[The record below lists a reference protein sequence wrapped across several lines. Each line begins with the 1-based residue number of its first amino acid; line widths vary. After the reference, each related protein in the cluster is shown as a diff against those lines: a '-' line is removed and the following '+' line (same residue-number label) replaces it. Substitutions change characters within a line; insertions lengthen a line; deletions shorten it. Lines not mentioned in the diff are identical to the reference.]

1 MKDLSS
7 MSRPVNP
14 ASAFVSEIGSVLS
27 PETLFLENEP
37 LSRKTTLGVGGPAR
51 FYSEPASTD
60 DLRGL
65 LRAADRHGI
74 RVLVLGRGSN
84 VLVPDEG
91 VDALVLRLQHPCW
104 RRIDVA
110 ADGRVRAGAGVR
122 LRKLCGEACRRG
134 LAGLEFLEGI
144 PGTVGGA
151 LRMNAGAM
159 GGWFFDVVE
168 EVRIMAWNGEARVY
182 QREELHYGYRLCREL
197 LDSIGLEVVLAPPGR
212 EAAEQIRRR
221 LVEYQQRRNGTQPK
235 DSSAGCIFKNPDGDF
250 AGRLIDEL
258 GLKGARVGDAEVSAL
273 HGNFIVNRGEATAT
287 DVIELVR
294 RLRSEVRRQ
303 KNLELE
309 PEVLLFGKE
318 WRDVL

>member
-1 MKDLSS
+1 MNSLSS
-7 MSRPVNP
+7 GNRPANS
-14 ASAFVSEIGSVLS
+14 ASAFVSQLGSALS
-27 PETLFLENEP
+27 RETVFLENEP
-37 LSRKTTLGVGGPAR
+37 LGRKTTLGVGGPAR

-60 DLRGL
+60 DLRVL
-65 LRAADRHGI
+65 LRAADRHLI

-91 VDALVLRLQHPCW
+91 VDALVLRLQHPFW

-110 ADGRVRAGAGVR
+110 ADGRMRAGAGVR
-122 LRKLCGEACRRG
+122 LRKLCGEACLRG

-159 GGWFFDVVE
+159 GGWFFDLVE
-168 EVRIMAWNGEARVY
+168 EVRIMAWNGNARVC
-182 QREELHYGYRLCREL
+182 RRDELHYGYRLCREL
-197 LDSIGLEVVLAPPGR
+197 LDAIGLEVVLAPPGR

-221 LVEYQQRRNGTQPK
+221 LVEFQERRSGTQPK
-235 DSSAGCIFKNPDGDF
+235 DSSAGCVFKNPDGDF

-258 GLKGARVGDAEVSAL
+258 GLKGARVGDAEVSTL

-294 RLRSEVRRQ
+294 HLRSEVRQR